1 MQEEIYRVLNKISE
15 FIYEH
20 YQEDIQEAF
29 EYFWEEE
36 RPEDILQGIMLD
48 MGELN
53 FDDWLTIDYRNPY
66 GEGFLELYEKYSD
79 LSENEKK
86 VLTALKESR
95 ISLYEVEDIALS
107 RIRLKD
113 LLRDKIL
120 EIISERLS
128 RLKKGDL
135 FATRFITI
143 DGETFM
149 GKCIYP
155 FQSFHKDDVLK
166 YLDMQYKRYLKNEN
180 PQGDMELFL
189 KEASSVFNTVWLTVM
204 GDKRRNE

>member
-1 MQEEIYRVLNKISE
+1 MQEKIYSILNQISE
-15 FIYEH
+15 FIYEN

-36 RPEDILQGIMLD
+36 KPEDILHGMMLD

-53 FDDWLTIDYRNPY
+53 FDDWLTVDYRNPY
-66 GEGFLELYEKYSD
+66 GEGFLELYEKYSE
-79 LSENEKK
+79 LSEDEKK
-86 VLTALKESR
+86 ILTALKESM
-95 ISLYEVEDIALS
+95 ISLYEVEDVS
-107 RIRLKD
+107 NNSIRLKD
-113 LLRDKIL
+113 LLRDKRL
-120 EIISERLS
+120 EFISERLS
-128 RLKKGDL
+128 RLKNGDL

-143 DGETFM
+143 DNEIFM

-155 FQSFHKDDVLK
+155 FHSFQKDEVLK
-166 YLDMQYKRYLKNEN
+166 YLDMQFKRYLKNEN
-180 PQGDMELFL
+180 PQGDIESFL

>member
-1 MQEEIYRVLNKISE
+1 MQEEIYRILNQISE

-36 RPEDILQGIMLD
+36 RPEDILQGMMLD

-95 ISLYEVEDIALS
+95 ISLYEVEDVS
-107 RIRLKD
+107 DSSIRLKD
-113 LLRDKIL
+113 LLRDKRL
-120 EIISERLS
+120 EFMSEKLS
-128 RLKKGDL
+128 RLKKGDI
-135 FATRFITI
+135 FATRFII
-143 DGETFM
+143 INSKIFM

-155 FQSFHKDDVLK
+155 FHSFQKDEVLK
-166 YLDMQYKRYLKNEN
+166 YLDMQFKRYLKNEN

-189 KEASSVFNTVWLTVM
+189 KEASSVFNTVWLTVI